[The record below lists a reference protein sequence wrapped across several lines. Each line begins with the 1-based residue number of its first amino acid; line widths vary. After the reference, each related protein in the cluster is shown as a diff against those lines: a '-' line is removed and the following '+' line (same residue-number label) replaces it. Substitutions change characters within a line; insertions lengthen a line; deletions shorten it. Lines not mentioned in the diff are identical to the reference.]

1 MGGEAAPQGYA
12 QALVRPQRASH
23 GAVLQHVAVDQLQHA
38 GVCRRDRV
46 ERRLDQGLED
56 GVEVAVGRRDGGLDA
71 RQGIAL
77 ADHGLLL
84 GDQACLTC
92 QGPAQFELADD
103 LAGQRFQRSQLRCGQ
118 SSEAVER
125 CFRTGVEDA
134 EAVQCG
140 KTPVV
145 GDS

>member
-1 MGGEAAPQGYA
+1 MGRVGAGVGDDDRRARFDHDGAEADLQRFVG
-12 QALVRPQRASH
+12 RPVIPRLRLEELA
-23 GAVLQHVAVDQLQHA
+23 GVVDQGHQ
-38 GVCRRDRV
+38 RDR
-46 ERRLDQGLED
+46 
-56 GVEVAVGRRDGGLDA
+56 GVA
-71 RQGIAL
+71 
-77 ADHGLLL
+77 
-84 GDQACLTC
+84 
-92 QGPAQFELADD
+92 EL
-103 LAGQRFQRSQLRCGQ
+103 SGQ